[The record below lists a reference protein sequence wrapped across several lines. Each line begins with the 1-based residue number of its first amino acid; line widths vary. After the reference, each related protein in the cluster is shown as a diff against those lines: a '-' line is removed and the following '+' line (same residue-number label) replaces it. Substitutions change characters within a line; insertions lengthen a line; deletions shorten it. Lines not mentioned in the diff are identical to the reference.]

1 MPSIADK
8 RREFRRLHESGCLVM
23 PNPWDTGTARYLQGL
38 GFKAL
43 ATTSAGAAFAMG
55 YADGEVPLDAMLH
68 HLRDI
73 AKAADVPVSADF
85 GNCFADAAKAL
96 GANVRAAIETGIA
109 GLSIEDS
116 TGDKNKPLYEFAHAV
131 DRVKAARSAVEH
143 SATGVVLTA
152 RAENF
157 LVGKPDLDDAIA
169 RISAYAAA
177 GADCLY
183 VPGLR
188 TREQIVAVVKAVA
201 PKPVNVLMGSA
212 SDLTVQD
219 LAAMGV
225 RRISTGSGLA
235 RAAWGSF
242 VRAATQIQQGGRF
255 DGLKDLAP
263 NGELNK
269 FFHDDFARRSKP

>member
-1 MPSIADK
+1 MPSLAEK
-8 RREFRRLHESGCLVM
+8 RREFRRMHESGCLVM
-23 PNPWDTGTARYLQGL
+23 PNPWDIGTARFLQGL

-55 YADGEVPLDAMLH
+55 FADGEVPLDAMLH

-131 DRVKAARSAVEH
+131 DRVKAARAAVEH
-143 SATGVVLTA
+143 SATGVILTA

-212 SDLTVQD
+212 SDFTVQD

-242 VRAATQIQQGGRF
+242 MRAATQIQQGGRF

-263 NGELNK
+263 QGELNK

>member
-1 MPSIADK
+1 MATLADK
-8 RREFRRLHESGCLVM
+8 RREFRKLHEAGCLVL
-23 PNPWDTGTARYLQGL
+23 PNPWDVGSARYLQGL

-43 ATTSAGAAFAMG
+43 ATTSAGAAFALG
-55 YADGEVPLDAMLH
+55 YADGEVPLNAMLH

-73 AKAADVPVSADF
+73 AKAVDVPVSADF
-85 GNCFADAAKAL
+85 GNCFAHDPKGA

-109 GLSIEDS
+109 GVSIEDS
-116 TGDKNKPLYEFAHAV
+116 TGDRHKPLYELAQAV
-131 DRVKAARSAVEH
+131 ERVKAAAAAVEH
-143 SATGVVLTA
+143 SATGVILTA

-183 VPGLR
+183 IPGIK
-188 TREQIVAVVKAVA
+188 TREQISAVVKAVA
-201 PKPVNVLMGSA
+201 PKPVNVVVGGP

-219 LAAMGV
+219 LAALGV

-235 RAAWGSF
+235 RVAWGGF
-242 VRAATQIQQGGRF
+242 LRAATQLAQGGRF
-255 DGLKDLAP
+255 DAFAGAASHL
-263 NGELNK
+263 ELNT
-269 FFHDDFARRSKP
+269 FFHEDRAGRGKP

>member
-1 MPSIADK
+1 
-8 RREFRRLHESGCLVM
+8 M
-23 PNPWDTGTARYLQGL
+23 PNPWDIGTARFLQGL

-55 YADGEVPLDAMLH
+55 FADGEVPLDAMLH

-96 GANVRAAIETGIA
+96 GTNVRAAIETGIA

-116 TGDKNKPLYEFAHAV
+116 TGDENKPLYEFAHAV
-131 DRVKAARSAVEH
+131 DRVKAARAAVEH
-143 SATGVVLTA
+143 SATGVILTA

-157 LVGKPDLDDAIA
+157 LVGKPDLNDAIA
-169 RISAYAAA
+169 RISAYASA

-235 RAAWGSF
+235 RAAWRSF

-263 NGELNK
+263 HGELNK
-269 FFHDDFARRSKP
+269 FFHDDFVRRSKP

>member
-116 TGDKNKPLYEFAHAV
+116 TGDKNKPLYEFAQAV

>member
-1 MPSIADK
+1 MHTVAEK
-8 RREFRRLHESGCLVM
+8 RREFRRLHESGCLVL
-23 PNPWDTGTARYLQGL
+23 PNPWDIGTARYLQGL

-55 YADGEVPLDAMLH
+55 FADGEVPLEAMLH

-73 AKAADVPVSADF
+73 AKSVDVPVSADF
-85 GNCFADAAKAL
+85 GNCFAHEPRMV
-96 GANVRAAIETGIA
+96 GNNVRAAIETGIA
-109 GLSIEDS
+109 GVSIEDS
-116 TGDKNKPLYEFAHAV
+116 TGDKSKPLYEFAHAV
-131 DRVKAARSAVEH
+131 ERVKAARAAVEH
-143 SATGVVLTA
+143 SATGVILTA

-157 LVGKPDLDDAIA
+157 LVGKPDLNDAIT
-169 RISAYAAA
+169 RMSAYAAA

-183 VPGLR
+183 VPGIR

-201 PKPVNVLMGSA
+201 PKPVNVVMGSA

-242 VRAATQIQQGGRF
+242 VRAASQIAQGGRF
-255 DGLKDLAP
+255 DGLKDLASS
-263 NGELNK
+263 GDLNQ
-269 FFHDDFARRSKP
+269 FFHDDQVKRGKP

>member
-23 PNPWDTGTARYLQGL
+23 PNPWDIGTARFLQGL

-55 YADGEVPLDAMLH
+55 FADGEVPLDAMLH

-131 DRVKAARSAVEH
+131 DRVKAARAAVEH
-143 SATGVVLTA
+143 SATGVILTA

>member
-1 MPSIADK
+1 MPSLADK

-23 PNPWDTGTARYLQGL
+23 PNPWDIGSTRFLQGL

-55 YADGEVPLDAMLH
+55 YADGEVPLPAMLTH
-68 HLRDI
+68 IRDI
-73 AKAADVPVSADF
+73 ARAADVPVSADF
-85 GNCFADAAKAL
+85 GNCFAHDPRMV
-96 GANVRAAIETGIA
+96 GNHVRTAIETGIA
-109 GLSIEDS
+109 GVSIEDS
-116 TGDKNKPLYEFAHAV
+116 TGDKNKPLYEFAHAI
-131 DRVKAARSAVEH
+131 DRVKAARAAVDH

-157 LVGKPDLDDAIA
+157 LVGKPDLEDAIA

-183 VPGLR
+183 VPGIQ

-235 RAAWGSF
+235 RAAWGSLM
-242 VRAATQIQQGGRF
+242 RAATQIQQGGRF

-263 NGELNK
+263 SSELNK
-269 FFHDDFARRSKP
+269 FFHDDLLRRAKP

>member
-1 MPSIADK
+1 MPSLADK

-23 PNPWDTGTARYLQGL
+23 PNPWDIGSTRFLQDI

-55 YADGEVPLDAMLH
+55 YADGEVPLPAMLTH
-68 HLRDI
+68 IRDI
-73 AKAADVPVSADF
+73 ARAADVPVSADF
-85 GNCFADAAKAL
+85 GNCFAHDPRMV
-96 GANVRAAIETGIA
+96 GNHVRTAIETGIA
-109 GLSIEDS
+109 GVSIEDS
-116 TGDKNKPLYEFAHAV
+116 TGDKNKPLYEFAHAI
-131 DRVKAARSAVEH
+131 DRVKAARAAVDH

-157 LVGKPDLDDAIA
+157 LVGKPDLEDAIA

-183 VPGLR
+183 VPGIQ

-235 RAAWGSF
+235 RAAWGSLM
-242 VRAATQIQQGGRF
+242 RAATQIQQGGRF
-255 DGLKDLAP
+255 DGLKNLAP
-263 NGELNK
+263 SSELNK
-269 FFHDDFARRSKP
+269 FFHDDLLRRAKP

>member
-1 MPSIADK
+1 MPSLADK
-8 RREFRRLHESGCLVM
+8 RREFRRLHESGCLVI
-23 PNPWDTGTARYLQGL
+23 PNPWDVGTARYLQGL

-85 GNCFADAAKAL
+85 GNCFAHEAKAV
-96 GANVRAAIETGIA
+96 GNNVRSAIETGIA
-109 GLSIEDS
+109 GVSIEDS
-116 TGDKNKPLYEFAHAV
+116 TSDGSKPLYDLAHAV
-131 DRVKAARSAVEH
+131 ERVKAARAAVDH
-143 SATGVVLTA
+143 RATGVVLTA

-157 LVGKPDLDDAIA
+157 LVGKPDLNDAIA

-183 VPGLR
+183 VPGIK
-188 TREQIVAVVKAVA
+188 TREEIAAVVKAVA

-219 LAAMGV
+219 LAALGV

-242 VRAATQIQQGGRF
+242 MRAAGQIAQGGRF
-255 DGLKDLAP
+255 DGLKELAP
-263 NGELNK
+263 HSELNK
-269 FFHDDFARRSKP
+269 FFHDDLLRRGKP

>member
-1 MPSIADK
+1 MHTLADK
-8 RREFRRLHESGCLVM
+8 RREFRRLHESGCLVL
-23 PNPWDTGTARYLQGL
+23 PNPWDVGSARYLQGL

-68 HLRDI
+68 HIREI

-85 GNCFADAAKAL
+85 GNCFAHDAP
-96 GANVRAAIETGIA
+96 GVGNHVRAAIETGIA
-109 GLSIEDS
+109 GVSIEDS
-116 TGDKNKPLYEFAHAV
+116 IGAKDKPLYDLAHGVERVRAAKAAV
-131 DRVKAARSAVEH
+131 DH

-157 LVGKPDLDDAIA
+157 LVGQPDLNDAIA
-169 RISAYAAA
+169 RITAYAAA

-183 VPGLR
+183 IPGIR
-188 TREQIVAVVKAVA
+188 TREQIAAVVKAVA

-219 LAAMGV
+219 LAGMGV

-242 VRAATQIQQGGRF
+242 MRAATQMAEGGRF
-255 DGLKDLAP
+255 DGLKDLAS
-263 NGELNK
+263 NAELNR
-269 FFHDDFARRSKP
+269 FFHADHAKRGKP

>member
-1 MPSIADK
+1 MPSIAEK

-23 PNPWDTGTARYLQGL
+23 PNPWDIGTARFLQGL

-55 YADGEVPLDAMLH
+55 FADGEVPLDAMLH

-143 SATGVVLTA
+143 SATGVILTA

>member
-1 MPSIADK
+1 MPSLADK
-8 RREFRRLHESGCLVM
+8 RREFRRLHESGCLVL
-23 PNPWDTGTARYLQGL
+23 PNPWDVGSARYLQGL

-55 YADGEVPLDAMLH
+55 YADGDVPLATMLQ
-68 HLRDI
+68 HLREI

-85 GNCFADAAKAL
+85 GNCFAFDARQA
-96 GANVRAAIETGIA
+96 GTNVRAAIETGIA

-116 TGDKNKPLYEFAHAV
+116 TGERNRPLYEIGVAV
-131 DRVKAARSAVEH
+131 ERVKAARAAIDH

-157 LVGKPDLDDAIA
+157 LVGQADLDDAIR
-169 RISAYAAA
+169 RIKAYAEA

-183 VPGLR
+183 IPGIR
-188 TREQIVAVVKAVA
+188 TREQITAVVKAVA
-201 PKPVNVLMGSA
+201 PKPVNVLVSHA
-212 SDLTVQD
+212 SEFTVPD

-235 RAAWGSF
+235 RAAWGGF
-242 VRAATQIQQGGRF
+242 LRAAQLLAEGGRF
-255 DGLKDLAP
+255 DGFADVAA
-263 NGELNK
+263 NADLNK
-269 FFHDDFARRSKP
+269 FFHEDRARRGKP

>member
-1 MPSIADK
+1 MPSLAEK
-8 RREFRRLHESGCLVM
+8 RREFRRMHESGCLVM
-23 PNPWDTGTARYLQGL
+23 PNPWDIGTARFLQGL

-55 YADGEVPLDAMLH
+55 IADGEVPLDAMLH

-73 AKAADVPVSADF
+73 TKAADVPVSADF

-131 DRVKAARSAVEH
+131 DRVKAARAAVEH
-143 SATGVVLTA
+143 SATGVILTA

-212 SDLTVQD
+212 SDFTVQD
-219 LAAMGV
+219 LAAIGV

-242 VRAATQIQQGGRF
+242 MRAATQIQQGGRF

-263 NGELNK
+263 QGELNK